1 MFPLL
6 DSRSVRLA
14 GSSGPVDVRRLLRCA
29 DDSTQNEVVFPP
41 GWTRP
46 QTGSFAGAEEAL
58 WLEGEFTMNGQTFG
72 PGTYCWFPPGYVRE
86 MSFTKPGARALAWFA
101 GRPVWTAQR
110 DPTALTDATTPDTGA
125 SPPAHPAA
133 DVVIRH
139 ITDSPRTP
147 GPTGTSS
154 GRRLRTTPDGTE
166 TWLLDH
172 LEGVAVTA
180 TTLVVDL
187 DGQWAQSFVA
197 GQTLPTVASPV
208 LLRLS
213 P

>member
-1 MFPLL
+1 MYNTPAA
-6 DSRSVRLA
+6 RSVSLA
-14 GSSGPVDVRRLLRCA
+14 GSSGPVEVRRLLRCA
-29 DDSTQNEVVFPP
+29 NDSTQNEVVFPP

-46 QTGSFAGAEEAL
+46 QTGSFAVAEEAL

-86 MSFTKPGARALAWFA
+86 MSITVAGARALASFA
-101 GRPVWTAQR
+101 GRPDWTAQQSS
-110 DPTALTDATTPDTGA
+110 TTSVGATTLSVADSAG
-125 SPPAHPAA
+125 

-139 ITDSPRTP
+139 ITDSPRTA
-147 GPTGTSS
+147 GPTGTSA
-154 GRRLRTTPDGTE
+154 GRRLRSTPDGAA

-172 LEGVAVTA
+172 LDGVAPAA

-187 DGQWAQSFVA
+187 EGQWAQSFAA